1 MFTLPVSE
9 EGVSKVGNSVLTVVC
24 VAWMAVAAWSQ
35 FTDLPEGTV
44 ENHSSETTKERMRDC
59 SGTFKQRYECK
70 NAIVIE
76 TDRNSFFNV
85 LSRILV
91 IVVPPVLLVGGLHL
105 WRKRSED
112 DRPDDDLLH
121 QDRGR
126 RRHRRTSH
134 HR

>member
-1 MFTLPVSE
+1 MPGSE
-9 EGVSKVGNSVLTVVC
+9 EGVSKIGTSALTVVC
-24 VAWMAVAAWSQ
+24 LVWMAAATWSQ
-35 FTDLPEGTV
+35 FADLPEGTV
-44 ENHSSETTKERMRDC
+44 ENHSSEATKERMRDC

-85 LSRILV
+85 LGRIAIIAL
-91 IVVPPVLLVGGLHL
+91 PPLLLVGGLHI

-112 DRPDDDLLH
+112 DRPDDDLLTENH
-121 QDRGR
+121 GR
-126 RRHRRTSH
+126 RHRRRTSH

>member
-1 MFTLPVSE
+1 M
-9 EGVSKVGNSVLTVVC
+9 SKVGNSVLTVVC
-24 VAWMAVAAWSQ
+24 VAWMAAATWSQ
-35 FTDLPEGTV
+35 FADLPEGTV
-44 ENHSSETTKERMRDC
+44 ENHSSEATKERMRDC

-105 WRKRSED
+105 WRKRTED

-121 QDRGR
+121 QDHGR